1 MTRRPPPS
9 IRLQRRGQVAT
20 VTVDRPEVRN
30 ALAPATIRS
39 RALDLLLTGCTI
51 GARKAL
57 DIGFVDRVVPPR
69 HGARGGA
76 RAREGDR
83 HEPAADAF
91 ANIEAVRARGIDVD
105 RFAPRKPESR
115 MFRFGNVCGGHSLTR
130 EEPLDNIARV
140 ARFLEVAGAGKIRL
154 VVGGVIPDEDIP
166 ALRGL
171 DAGAVYPPAG
181 RRSRRSWRPSAASW
195 DPMRARRSA
204 GTFPHRRPAT

>member
-20 VTVDRPEVRN
+20 VTVDRSEVRN

-91 ANIEAVRARGIDVD
+91 ANVEAVRARGIDVD

-130 EEPLDNIARV
+130 EEPLNNIARV
-140 ARFLEVAGAGKIRL
+140 TLEALAAVL
-154 VVGGVIPDEDIP
+154 GGTQ
-166 ALRGL
+166 
-171 DAGAVYPPAG
+171 
-181 RRSRRSWRPSAASW
+181 SMFTASW
-195 DPMRARRSA
+195 DEAYALPGEESPAQ
-204 GTFPHRRPAT
+204 TRP